1 MSANRYKPHVL
12 LIPEDEADRELAF
25 GFSYHPALAQRILDI
40 RPPAGGWSHVI
51 HVFESEYVSHL
62 RKHRGAH
69 VVLLIDF
76 DEKGENRRSTCE
88 ARIPDDLKPRTF
100 LIGTSDAPEDLKREL
115 NLTLEQIGTAL
126 ADDCGRDD
134 LGRWTHPHLVH
145 NVAELRRMLPTVH
158 PILFPGA

>member
-1 MSANRYKPHVL
+1 MSANKYKPHILV
-12 LIPEDEADRELAF
+12 IPEDDADRKLAF
-25 GFSYHPALAQRILDI
+25 GFSYHPAVADRAIDV
-40 RPPAGGWSHVI
+40 RVPAGGWSRVLE
-51 HVFESEYVSHL
+51 VFEEEYIPHL
-62 RKHRGAH
+62 RNFQQAH
-69 VVLLIDF
+69 AVLLIDF
-76 DEKGENRRSTCE
+76 DEKGESRRGLCE
-88 ARIPDDLKPRTF
+88 QRIPMDLKSRTF

-145 NVAELRRMLPTVH
+145 NLAEVQRMKRTVH